1 MTAPAGRTARGQ
13 YRYQLLVLLRRCVEA
28 VPRFNGKD
36 TVEIFYRE
44 LGVNLLRSSTLT
56 TVFAHRASRRGTV
69 RLSGEQEEDTSP
81 TPPHTKFY

>member
-1 MTAPAGRTARGQ
+1 MLSA
-13 YRYQLLVLLRRCVEA
+13 
-28 VPRFNGKD
+28 RFNGKD

-44 LGVNLLRSSTLT
+44 LGVFFVKKYTEVQLLIT

-81 TPPHTKFY
+81 TPPHTKFYGRPIHFWKALGV